1 MGLAKIILQDP
12 SMRFGRYVMTGG
24 TGCAPAA
31 LVGRA
36 PRNQAAHSRRPPGRC
51 RSLKYMAPE
60 VVKSNKANERV
71 DQYSFA
77 IVLWEL
83 LSRKGLL
90 FLRTVR
96 QPNGARV
103 EMTPQMWAD
112 EAMKGA
118 RPMLSSEWPEVLTR
132 VMANCWHHDPLKRP
146 RFSDVMVHLHPEL
159 KPEQWTDPTK
169 GGPAAGRV
177 SQGGAAAAEGGCCS
191 VQ

>member
-1 MGLAKIILQDP
+1 M
-12 SMRFGRYVMTGG
+12 
-24 TGCAPAA
+24 
-31 LVGRA
+31 
-36 PRNQAAHSRRPPGRC
+36 
-51 RSLKYMAPE
+51 
-60 VVKSNKANERV
+60 KSNKANERV

-96 QPNGARV
+96 MPAGARV

-118 RPMLSSEWPEVLTR
+118 RPSLDKDWPEVLQR
-132 VMANCWHHDPLKRP
+132 VMQNCWHHNVQKRP
-146 RFSDVMVHLHPEL
+146 RFSDVMAHLQPEL
-159 KPEQWTDPTK
+159 KPELWTDPMK
-169 GGPAAGRV
+169 VPVGVSPGGRKSQSRTSEDTGGDAGC
-177 SQGGAAAAEGGCCS
+177 ACC

>member
-1 MGLAKIILQDP
+1 
-12 SMRFGRYVMTGG
+12 
-24 TGCAPAA
+24 
-31 LVGRA
+31 
-36 PRNQAAHSRRPPGRC
+36 
-51 RSLKYMAPE
+51 MAPE

-96 QPNGARV
+96 MPGGARV

-118 RPMLSSEWPEVLTR
+118 RPMLSSEWPVALTR
-132 VMANCWHHDPLKRP
+132 VMANCWHHEPLKRP
-146 RFSDVMVHLHPEL
+146 RFADVMAHLHPEL
-159 KPEQWTDPTK
+159 KLEQWTDPTK
-169 GGPAAGRV
+169 GEPAARK
-177 SQGGAAAAEGGCCS
+177 SQGGDAGCACS

>member
-1 MGLAKIILQDP
+1 
-12 SMRFGRYVMTGG
+12 
-24 TGCAPAA
+24 
-31 LVGRA
+31 
-36 PRNQAAHSRRPPGRC
+36 
-51 RSLKYMAPE
+51 MAPE

-77 IVLWEL
+77 IVMWEL

-96 QPNGARV
+96 MPAGARV
-103 EMTPQMWAD
+103 EMTPQMWAE

-118 RPMLSSEWPEVLTR
+118 RPAMAQEWPDVLQR

-146 RFSDVMVHLHPEL
+146 RFADVMAHLQPEL
-159 KPEQWTDPTK
+159 KPELWTDPTK
-169 GGPAAGRV
+169 APPGGARA
-177 SQGGAAAAEGGCCS
+177 SQAAAADAGCACC